1 MDCERPWE
9 RRSILRLGNPRAIS
23 RWNTY
28 TTESSLLAVSR
39 FPKKD
44 SMPYQPAANGTR
56 VRLGFPVKVLG
67 AAGLRSH
74 DSRRWQN
81 QPHLSVSLAYLRD
94 IFLYLKRREIRFY
107 RMAGQLA
114 PYLTHPDLPAFH
126 NQLEEC
132 STELA
137 AIGDMAREQSVRL
150 TLHPGFYVQLSHPD
164 PALAARSGLELA
176 AATSLLDGMGLDGS
190 SVVVVHVGGGHGDV
204 AAALE
209 RFARAASLLP
219 ESVRRRLVL
228 ENGDREFSLRDV
240 VWLHR
245 RTGIPVVL
253 DTLHHR
259 CHNPDAIPLL
269 DALKIALATW
279 PEGIRPKIHVS
290 SPRTAVRTLYRDG
303 EARVQMPLAHQH
315 SDFLHPFEVIDLL
328 EAAVAARLRSFDIM
342 LEAKAKDVALL
353 RLREHISRY
362 APNLARHVQ

>member
-1 MDCERPWE
+1 
-9 RRSILRLGNPRAIS
+9 
-23 RWNTY
+23 
-28 TTESSLLAVSR
+28 
-39 FPKKD
+39 
-44 SMPYQPAANGTR
+44 MPYRPAANGTR

-94 IFLYLKRREIRFY
+94 IFLYLERKEIRFY

-114 PYLTHPDLPAFH
+114 PYLTHPELPAFH
-126 NQLEEC
+126 NQLDEC

-137 AIGDMAREQSVRL
+137 AIGDLARQQRVRL

-164 PALAARSGLELA
+164 ADLAARSSLELA
-176 AATSLLDGMGLDGS
+176 AATSLLDRMGLDAA
-190 SVVVVHVGGGHGDV
+190 SVVVVHVGGGHGDL

-209 RFARAASLLP
+209 RFARAANLLAD
-219 ESVRRRLVL
+219 SVRRRLVL
-228 ENGDREFSLRDV
+228 ENGDRQFSLRDV
-240 VWLHR
+240 LWVQR

-259 CHNPDAIPLL
+259 CHNPDAIPPL

-279 PEGIRPKIHVS
+279 PEDVVPKIHVS

-303 EARVQMPLAHQH
+303 AARVQMPLPHQH

-328 EAAVAARLRSFDIM
+328 GAAVSAQLRSFDVM

-353 RLREHISRY
+353 RLREQISRF
-362 APNLARHVQ
+362 APSLARHVQ